1 MGCQKLDSYYIQ
13 IIYCNYLHT
22 EERMVMQMEALYLAQ
37 GASMSLLNAR
47 YEDYIRQGNLGIMY
61 SSLLKVFLSNYSIS
75 DSYLYIP

>member
-1 MGCQKLDSYYIQ
+1 
-13 IIYCNYLHT
+13 
-22 EERMVMQMEALYLAQ
+22 MQMEALYLAQ